1 MNVAEALNWGTD
13 QLIRSGDAD
22 SRRDCDYLLSHVVG
36 HDRIWLHLNGNQILN
51 EADAARFEALISRRL
66 LGVPVQYL
74 IETCEF
80 FGIELRVK
88 TGVYIPKRETETLV
102 EATLRYLDAP
112 QNSDLTWGKSQSE
125 ALVHEVGTGSGAISI
140 AIARH
145 APRTQIWAGDIS
157 AFAISLARSN
167 ARLNGEERSVDFLQS
182 DLQSRLPGIPDVV
195 VANLPYIREASDPDL
210 PSEVRAQPRSSL
222 LSGAS
227 GECHIARLLSD
238 VRIKSGGRLFLEIGF
253 DQAKA
258 LKTRCAGMSRFR
270 YLKTV
275 RDLAGLDRVAVIE
288 SIWPRAGLH

>member
-1 MNVAEALNWGTD
+1 MNVAEALNRGAD
-13 QLIRSGDAD
+13 GLKRSGIAD
-22 SRRDCDYLLSHVVG
+22 YRSDCEYLLSHVAEQ
-36 HDRIWLHLNGNQILN
+36 DRNWLHLNGNQFLK

-74 IETCEF
+74 IGSCEF
-80 FGIELRVK
+80 FGIELRVE

-102 EATLRYLDAP
+102 ETALSFLDTP
-112 QNSDLTWGKSQSE
+112 QNADLTWGKSQSE
-125 ALVHEVGTGSGAISI
+125 AIIHEIGTGSGAISI

-157 AFAISLARSN
+157 AFAISKARSN
-167 ARLNGEERSVDFLQS
+167 ARLNGVGRSVTFLQC
-182 DLQSRLPGIPDVV
+182 DLQSHLPGIPDVL
-195 VANLPYIREASDPDL
+195 VANLPYIREASDPNL

-227 GECHIARLLSD
+227 GECHIARLLRD
-238 VRIKSGGRLFLEIGF
+238 VRIKPGGRLFLEIGF

-270 YLKTV
+270 YLETV

-288 SIWPRAGLH
+288 SI